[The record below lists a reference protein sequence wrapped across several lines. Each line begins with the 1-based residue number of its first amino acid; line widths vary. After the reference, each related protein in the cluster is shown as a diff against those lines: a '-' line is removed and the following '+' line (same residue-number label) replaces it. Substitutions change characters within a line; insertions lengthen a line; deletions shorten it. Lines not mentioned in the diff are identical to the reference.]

1 MLLLFLRLHYVG
13 SIIEQDR
20 ERQEGEVKILLNR
33 KTTKFLK
40 GQVVTR
46 AILLAVCIPFLL
58 PFFWMLSTALK
69 NLPQTMAF
77 PPVWIPDPIVWDNFR
92 EAIQT
97 IPFFTYFKNT
107 AFYVTFSIVGT
118 LISCPFV
125 AYGLSMVRWPAR
137 DSLLLLILATM
148 MIPFPVTMVPLFII
162 FGKLGWINTYAPLIV
177 PTFFGTPFFIF
188 LLRQFFMTIPPALPD
203 AARIDGASELTI
215 FARVILPLC
224 KPALGVVALFQFLA
238 SWNNFMGPLIYLM
251 EESKYPLS
259 LGLQDYRSTYFV
271 EWNLFMAAS
280 TIVVVPT
287 VIIFFIFQRRLIE
300 GIHLTGVKE

>member
-1 MLLLFLRLHYVG
+1 
-13 SIIEQDR
+13 
-20 ERQEGEVKILLNR
+20 
-33 KTTKFLK
+33 
-40 GQVVTR
+40 
-46 AILLAVCIPFLL
+46 
-58 PFFWMLSTALK
+58 
-69 NLPQTMAF
+69 
-77 PPVWIPDPIVWDNFR
+77 
-92 EAIQT
+92 
-97 IPFFTYFKNT
+97 
-107 AFYVTFSIVGT
+107 
-118 LISCPFV
+118 
-125 AYGLSMVRWPAR
+125 
-137 DSLLLLILATM
+137 
-148 MIPFPVTMVPLFII
+148 
-162 FGKLGWINTYAPLIV
+162 
-177 PTFFGTPFFIF
+177 
-188 LLRQFFMTIPPALPD
+188 MTIPPALPD

-287 VIIFFIFQRRLIE
+287 VIIFFVFQRRLIE